1 MSDRLSEHQ
10 IPGLTA
16 TGEFGIISINDI
28 STDDILEAWLMRTE
42 NSEDF
47 QPLSEMTLYILV
59 SLAPGPLHGYAIAK
73 KVRALSED
81 RVILSVSTLY
91 TILKRLLENGWI
103 ERVGEDAE
111 LDESGRPRKTYA
123 LTERG
128 QRLLAREKMRLH
140 SLLVMVQEQTAGE
153 GI

>member
-1 MSDRLSEHQ
+1 MMK
-10 IPGLTA
+10 TA
-16 TGEFGIISINDI
+16 
-28 STDDILEAWLMRTE
+28 

-73 KVRALSED
+73 KVRRLSED

-91 TILKRLLENGWI
+91 TILKRLLEDGWI
-103 ERVGEDAE
+103 ERVGEAAE
-111 LDESGRPRKTYA
+111 PDESGRPRKTYA

-128 QRLLAREKMRLH
+128 QRSLAAEKTRLRTLLAI
-140 SLLVMVQEQTAGE
+140 VQKQAVGE
-153 GI
+153 EL